1 MIYTILPTPE
11 ELGEASELAVLVTL
25 TVNLQMATFALLAS
39 YPDLD
44 PSGDARPAH
53 DPQEAYVYALLS
65 QIRALEN
72 IVEAFL
78 ESARQRRSLGSSKSL
93 KDIF

>member
-25 TVNLQMATFALLAS
+25 TVNLHMANFALLAS

-44 PSGDARPAH
+44 PSGDSRPAH

-65 QIRALEN
+65 QIRALES
-72 IVEAFL
+72 IVEAYL
-78 ESARQRRSLGSSKSL
+78 ESARQLHSRGSSNSL
-93 KDIF
+93 KDVF